1 MSVGY
6 KIETLGKAEIDALWA
21 KIKATFVLKAGDT
34 ATGLITMPQLKI
46 SDTNSNKH
54 IEFAR
59 QGWNYITVPSTNGIL
74 AINVAGTKA
83 SATSYAFTGTELRP
97 GSNNA
102 FSLGT
107 ASYQWNNIYG
117 TTIYENGTSLASKY
131 AGITVESYFTNGVA
145 NNALRLSNT
154 SKVGDTN
161 RPVYFTANG
170 VPSQISYTIGRNVA
184 AGEDVTAYTA
194 GDSIDITSHVV
205 KVSMTAYESPTA
217 SGNTISFID
226 TVSQEADGTISATKK
241 TVRSASTSQSGVVT
255 TGEQSFAGSKTFTSS
270 VKLGSAGSPASLLM
284 FSRVSGG
291 TAQTVMRFATGSDLF
306 IIGEG
311 SRSLGYATDLHGYK
325 INMYYGTNPDSSYG
339 YHGFILN
346 ESGNV
351 GIGTASPSTKLHVQG
366 TVKVQSLII
375 SDISAIQHIALSR
388 VGANYISVPSGGSL
402 MINVQGAAQGSTSYQ
417 FTSTAL
423 QPYSNTKYALGGSS
437 NRWSYIYGDVLNMSG
452 AATLSSTLSVTG
464 GTTLGS
470 FLKMPNDQ
478 YISFKNSGGTDI
490 RSVAMGGNNAFLL
503 GDYQN
508 NGGIPT
514 HIHGSL
520 VTLNVGGVK
529 KAEVDS
535 LGVTSYGGV
544 AAMGIADLSIN

>member
-1 MSVGY
+1 MATGELEY
-6 KIETLGKAEIDALWA
+6 LDEEGLLALWA
-21 KIKATFVLKAGDT
+21 KIKATFLLKAGDT
-34 ATGLITMPQLKI
+34 ATGDISMPHLKI
-46 SDTNSNKH
+46 TDTTQSSH
-54 IEFAR
+54 IEFSR
-59 QGWNYITVPSTNGIL
+59 QGWNYITVPSTNGVL
-74 AINVAGTKA
+74 AINMVGT
-83 SATSYAFTGTELRP
+83 SQSTTSYAFTGTELRP

-205 KVSMTAYESPTA
+205 KVAMTAQESPTA

-226 TVSQEADGTISATKK
+226 TVSQDADGTISATKK

-291 TAQTVMRFATGSDLF
+291 TAQTAMRFATGSDLF

-351 GIGTASPSTKLHVQG
+351 GIGTASPSTKLHVNGTATVKTLKISDTSAVKHIEFSRVNPNYIVIPSGSGLYINVNGAASTTKAYRFTSSYFEPCTNADFSLGSSDHRWNNIYG
-366 TVKVQSLII
+366 TVL
-375 SDISAIQHIALSR
+375 DIS
-388 VGANYISVPSGGSL
+388 GA
-402 MINVQGAAQGSTSYQ
+402 T
-417 FTSTAL
+417 T
-423 QPYSNTKYALGGSS
+423 LG
-437 NRWSYIYGDVLNMSG
+437 
-452 AATLSSTLSVTG
+452 STLSVTG